1 MEFNSRKLLSL
12 AAITLSLVLC
22 SSATQARVQE
32 PVPVYEDH
40 LSIGPGITFGSAPYI
55 GHDGTYSFLPTFSF
69 QWGNLFGYNNHDEPL
84 VGFELFRHKRIMFG
98 LAVTSGRT
106 FLDLENISADMEELY
121 WGIDENRDR
130 SIEAGFIFRFF
141 SRVGLVEIKAF
152 HDVISTYSG
161 PRSSISWSRP
171 FPDTGNWTIT
181 PRMFIKHYGT
191 KYNSYYYQVTEAENR
206 LAEEDVIEKY
216 GAGEDDANIDYYQTI
231 TRPQYEPGNSG
242 HVGFDLTVE
251 YSISDK
257 LTATGYLAIEK
268 FSGEIETSPLIEDKE
283 LILGNIG
290 LRYNF

>member
-1 MEFNSRKLLSL
+1 MNFNLRKLS
-12 AAITLSLVLC
+12 TLLIVSISIVIATP
-22 SSATQARVQE
+22 SAHSRLQE
-32 PVPVYEDH
+32 PVPVYKDH
-40 LSIGPGITFGSAPYI
+40 LSIGPGLTFASAPYE
-55 GHDGTYSFLPTFSF
+55 GHDGSYSVLPTFSF

-84 VGFELFRHKRIMFG
+84 IGFELFRHKRIMFG
-98 LAVTSGRT
+98 LAATSGRT
-106 FLDLENISADMEELY
+106 FLDLDNISKDKDFLY

-130 SIEAGFIFRFF
+130 SYEAGFIFRFF

-171 FPDTGNWTIT
+171 FPDTGNWSII
-181 PRMFIKHYGT
+181 PRMFIKHYGV
-191 KYNSYYYQVTEAENR
+191 KYNSYYYSVSEAENDAANPF
-206 LAEEDVIEKY
+206 LIAHDLGSEEKMLEYK
-216 GAGEDDANIDYYQTI
+216 TI

-251 YSISDK
+251 YSISEK